1 MNDRATIVVSAR
13 TGEIVLCL
21 VFAALAGY
29 VMFAASRMPMG
40 SYTLP
45 GPGVFP
51 LALGVMLAVA
61 SLARVAWQFA
71 RPGLE
76 RDTVALG
83 HVNIVIAVAAL
94 CGVAL
99 ALEALGFIVTMGA
112 FLAVLFAA
120 LARREWWRAIV
131 SAAVAVVCF
140 YYFFDRFIGVT
151 LPMGRLISR

>member
-61 SLARVAWQFA
+61 SLARVAWHFA
-71 RPGLE
+71 RPRLE
-76 RDTVALG
+76 RDTVALALPTRRRTSG
-83 HVNIVIAVAAL
+83 TRRARSSRGRRRFASSVTSSCPTAAAR
-94 CGVAL
+94 GS
-99 ALEALGFIVTMGA
+99 GA
-112 FLAVLFAA
+112 A
-120 LARREWWRAIV
+120 
-131 SAAVAVVCF
+131 
-140 YYFFDRFIGVT
+140 G
-151 LPMGRLISR
+151 SR

>member
-1 MNDRATIVVSAR
+1 MNDRATITVSAR

-71 RPGLE
+71 RPRLE
-76 RDTVALG
+76 RDTVTLG

-99 ALEALGFIVTMGA
+99 ALEALGFIITMGA
-112 FLAVLFAA
+112 FSRRPVCRPRAPRVV
-120 LARREWWRAIV
+120 AR
-131 SAAVAVVCF
+131 
-140 YYFFDRFIGVT
+140 DRLGRGR
-151 LPMGRLISR
+151 GRLLLLLLRPLSSA